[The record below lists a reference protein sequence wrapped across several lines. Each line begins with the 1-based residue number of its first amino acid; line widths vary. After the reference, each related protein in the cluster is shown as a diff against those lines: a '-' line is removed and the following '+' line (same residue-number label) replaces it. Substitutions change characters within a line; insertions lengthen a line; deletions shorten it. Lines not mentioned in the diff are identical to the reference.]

1 MNFNG
6 APRKIR
12 TPDLLIR
19 SQTLYP
25 AELAAQNGIRFIA
38 YKRVFVN
45 LFPNKNGG
53 EGGIRT
59 PGSLR
64 YTRLAG
70 GHHRP
75 LGHLSATCL
84 FIIFIGGGGR
94 IWSLRHRHPGD
105 SCVTSPAFTDASIRA
120 ALLTFSQ
127 RFTALQTL
135 RTICFKLA
143 EEVGFEPTE
152 LSFNSFQD
160 CRLKPLG
167 HSSGST

>member
-1 MNFNG
+1 MVGWRFKHSL
-6 APRKIR
+6 PLR
-12 TPDLLIR
+12 
-19 SQTLYP
+19 
-25 AELAAQNGIRFIA
+25 AERQIL
-38 YKRVFVN
+38 
-45 LFPNKNGG
+45 NKYGG

-75 LGHLSATCL
+75 LGHLSATNFIL
-84 FIIFIGGGGR
+84 F
-94 IWSLRHRHPGD
+94 
-105 SCVTSPAFTDASIRA
+105 
-120 ALLTFSQ
+120 TF
-127 RFTALQTL
+127 RLINL
-135 RTICFKLA
+135 FKLA

-167 HSSGST
+167 HSSETI